1 MAPIKGINSKSVGKF
16 LNNYRTRDAVG
27 TDRISSKFFTD
38 RRVLIEATG
47 GQAGSGAGI
56 EPGDGFRYYVFT
68 NPGANPWV
76 VTAGD
81 EGVDYIVVGGG
92 GGGGTSG
99 GGTGSGGGAGGMLKN
114 WPSAQFTGP
123 TSRNVGPAFPVQA
136 GTYTITVGDGG
147 SGGGPPAYPLSP
159 DFRDGDKG
167 SSSSIAG
174 PTITTIEVEGG
185 GQGVRE
191 NQNGQPGGSGGGG
204 AGGPGAPTSNKT
216 GGAGENYPGPNQQG
230 FPGGSPNAPTAGGGG
245 GGGSAFTGGSTGWDG
260 SGLAGGRGGDGDG
273 FGGIPT
279 DYGTPGPEPTYRYFA
294 GGGGGTNNPSIF
306 PGGYGGGGDG
316 ARRSGTAAEPGT
328 ANTGGGGGGGSDPT
342 PTNHGKPGGS
352 GIVIIRV
359 KTS

>member
-1 MAPIKGINSKSVGKF
+1 MAPIKGTQSKSVGKN

-27 TDRISSKFFTD
+27 TDLVTSKFYTD

-56 EPGDGFRYYVFT
+56 EPGDGFRYYIFT
-68 NPGANPWV
+68 NPGPNPWV

-81 EGVDYIVVGGG
+81 EGVEYIVVGGG

-99 GGTGSGGGAGGMLKN
+99 GGTASGGGAGGMLKN

-123 TSRNVGPAFPVQA
+123 ASSRNVGPAFPVQA

-147 SGGGPPAYPLSP
+147 SGGGPPAVPLSP
-159 DFRDGDKG
+159 DFRDGFKG

-174 PTITTIEVEGG
+174 PTITTITADGG
-185 GQGVRE
+185 GKGVRE
-191 NQNGQPGGSGGGG
+191 GQPGGPGGSGGGG
-204 AGGPGAPTSNKT
+204 AWGPTTQP

-230 FPGGSPNAPTAGGGG
+230 FPGGTYNPPSGGGG

-294 GGGGGTNNPSIF
+294 GGGGGTHNGPVFS
-306 PGGYGGGGDG
+306 GGYGGGGDG
-316 ARRSGTAAEPGT
+316 AVRYGAVAEPGT

-342 PTNHGKPGGS
+342 PTNYAKPGGS

>member
-1 MAPIKGINSKSVGKF
+1 MAPIKGTQSKSVGKN

-27 TDRISSKFFTD
+27 TDLVTSKFYTD

-56 EPGDGFRYYVFT
+56 EPGDGWRYYVFT
-68 NPGANPWV
+68 NPGPNPWV

-81 EGVDYIVVGGG
+81 EGVEYIVVGGG

-99 GGTGSGGGAGGMLKN
+99 GGTASGGGAGGLLKN

-123 TSRNVGPAFPVQA
+123 ASSRNVGPAFPVQA

-174 PTITTIEVEGG
+174 PTITTITVDGG
-185 GQGVRE
+185 GKGVKE
-191 NQNGQPGGSGGGG
+191 GSTGGPGGSGGGG
-204 AGGPGAPTSNKT
+204 AWGPTVRAGGS
-216 GGAGENYPGPNQQG
+216 GENYPGPNQQG
-230 FPGGSPNAPTAGGGG
+230 FPGGSPNSPTAGGGG